1 MKNCMFNG
9 YRMDT
14 VEIKLSGIVIIVGN
28 YGSGKTEVA
37 INLAAVRSQAGDTV
51 HIADLDLVNPYF
63 RTREAIGILTNM
75 GIDVVVPPKEYLHA
89 DLPILSP
96 TVSGLIKQPGQLTL
110 LDVGGNGVGA
120 RVLSALADA
129 LAHREVAML
138 QVINPYRPF
147 TDSYKGCDL
156 IRNEIQEASQLRVNG
171 IIGNPNL
178 IDLTTLDDVYRGHVF
193 VSEYAD
199 MCSLP
204 LVMTTVPSFLADRID
219 TDKLGGPLLT
229 IQRQLVPPWRK
240 ADALQGGLRTVP

>member
-1 MKNCMFNG
+1 MESVAFN
-9 YRMDT
+9 
-14 VEIKLSGIVIIVGN
+14 LNGIVIIVGN

-63 RTREAIGILTNM
+63 RTREATGILTNL
-75 GIDVVVPPKEYLHA
+75 GVDVVLPPQEYLHA

-96 TVSGLIKQPGQLTL
+96 IVAGLIKRPGQLTL

-120 RVLSALADA
+120 RVLAALADA
-129 LAHREVAML
+129 LAHQDINML

-147 TDSYKGCDL
+147 TDSFEGCDL
-156 IRNEIQEASQLRVNG
+156 IRNEIQEASQLRVTG

-178 IDLTTLDDVYRGHVF
+178 IELTTPKDVYNGYAF
-193 VSEYAD
+193 VSEYAEK
-199 MCSLP
+199 SGLP
-204 LVMTTVPSFLADRID
+204 LVMTTVPSFLADRLDIN
-219 TDKLGGPLLT
+219 KLDGPLLK

-240 ADALQGGLRTVP
+240 AEALQGNLHGEP